1 MSWAHDLGGQEQFP
15 QHCFL
20 QQKESIVHFSSF
32 QFFKA
37 QALSESQSQQEHFH
51 IEILGH
57 AAREYVQLKAKERW
71 QHVLLSMY
79 VLPMGLDVSSYP

>member
-1 MSWAHDLGGQEQFP
+1 MVSWAQDFGGQEQFP

-51 IEILGH
+51 FSL
-57 AAREYVQLKAKERW
+57 
-71 QHVLLSMY
+71 VLY
-79 VLPMGLDVSSYP
+79 